1 MIDILSFLPAKRKQT
16 SSGWISFNA
25 PCCIHNGDSQDKRQR
40 GGIKLIP
47 DGGFVWHCFNCGY
60 TASFILGRN
69 LSIKAR
75 NLLTWLNVPQEEI
88 ERINLESMRHRSI
101 DGMLYEREKRQVA
114 DQLAGVRFKEFP
126 LPKDSVLLDED
137 EHPMHFS
144 YLLSRNAPTDYP
156 YMIRLSD
163 GVHWTRP
170 HIMIPFTYNN
180 VIVGNTIKFLD
191 KKQPAW
197 LNDFQPGY
205 VFGTDLQ
212 KHNWQYVIVTEGIFD
227 ALSINGLALMH
238 NTVNDAQAR
247 LIRNIGKEIIVVPDQ
262 DMPGVELIDRAVE
275 LRWAVS
281 IPIWP
286 EGVKDVNDA
295 VCKLGKL
302 ATLLTILQAKETSK
316 IKIEIR
322 KQRLVKRITNKNFC
336 S

>member
-1 MIDILSFLPAKRKQT
+1 MIDIFSFLPSNRKQT
-16 SSGWISFNA
+16 SSGWVSFNA
-25 PCCIHNGDSQDKRQR
+25 PCCVYNGDSQDKRKR
-40 GGIKLIP
+40 GGIKSND
-47 DGGFVWHCFNCGY
+47 DGWSYHCFNCGY
-60 TASFILGRN
+60 TTSFILGRN

-88 ERINLESMRHRSI
+88 ERINLESMRHRSME
-101 DGMLYEREKRQVA
+101 GMLYDREKRQVA

-126 LPKDSVLLDED
+126 LPKDLVLLDEED
-137 EHPMHFS
+137 HPMQFTYILH
-144 YLLSRNAPTDYP
+144 RNAPTDYP
-156 YMIRLSD
+156 YMIRSSD

-170 HIMIPFTYNN
+170 HVMIPFTYDN
-180 VIVGNTIKFLD
+180 VIVGSTTRFID
-191 KKQPAW
+191 GKQPVW
-197 LNDFQPGY
+197 INDFQPGY

-238 NTVNDAQAR
+238 NTVNEAQAK

-262 DMPGVELIDRAVE
+262 DKAGLELIDRAVE

-286 EGVKDVNDA
+286 EGIKDVNDA
-295 VCKLGKL
+295 VCKLGKV

-322 KQRLVKRITNKNFC
+322 KQQLVKRLR

>member
-1 MIDILSFLPAKRKQT
+1 MIDIISYLPAKRKHT

-25 PCCIHNGDSQDKRQR
+25 PCCIHNGDSQDKRMR
-40 GGIKLIP
+40 GGIKSNN
-47 DGGFVWHCFNCGY
+47 DEWSYHCFNCGY

-88 ERINLESMRHRSI
+88 ERINLESMRHRSM
-101 DGMLYEREKRQVA
+101 DGMLYDREKRQVA

-137 EHPMHFS
+137 EHPMQFA

-156 YMIRLSD
+156 YMIRASD

-170 HIMIPFTYNN
+170 HIMIPFTYDN
-180 VIVGNTIKFLD
+180 VIVGSTTRF
-191 KKQPAW
+191 
-197 LNDFQPGY
+197 
-205 VFGTDLQ
+205 
-212 KHNWQYVIVTEGIFD
+212 FD

-238 NTVNDAQAR
+238 NTVNDKQAK

-262 DMPGVELIDRAVE
+262 DKAGLELIDRAVE

-286 EGVKDVNDA
+286 EGIKDVNDA
-295 VCKLGKL
+295 VCKLGKV

-316 IKIEIR
+316 IKIEIG
-322 KQRLVKRITNKNFC
+322 KQRLVKRLRN
-336 S
+336 

>member
-1 MIDILSFLPAKRKQT
+1 MIDIFSFLPSNRKHT
-16 SSGWISFNA
+16 SSGWVSFNA
-25 PCCIHNGDSQDKRQR
+25 PCCIHNGDSQDKRKR
-40 GGIKLIP
+40 GGIKSND
-47 DGGFVWHCFNCGY
+47 DGWSYHCFNCSY

-88 ERINLESMRHRSI
+88 ERINLESMRHRSM
-101 DGMLYEREKRQVA
+101 DGMLYDREKRQVA

-126 LPKDSVLLDED
+126 LPKDSVLLEED
-137 EHPMHFS
+137 EHPMQFA
-144 YLLSRNAPTDYP
+144 YLLHRHAPTDYP
-156 YMIRLSD
+156 YMIRSSD
-163 GVHWTRP
+163 GIHWTRP
-170 HIMIPFTYNN
+170 HVMIPFTYDN
-180 VIVGNTIKFLD
+180 VIVGNTTRFID
-191 KKQPAW
+191 GKQPVW
-197 LNDFQPGY
+197 INDFQPGY

-262 DMPGVELIDRAVE
+262 DKAGLELIDRAVE

-286 EGVKDVNDA
+286 EGIKDVNDA
-295 VCKLGKL
+295 VCKLGKV

-322 KQRLVKRITNKNFC
+322 KQQLVKRLRN
-336 S
+336 